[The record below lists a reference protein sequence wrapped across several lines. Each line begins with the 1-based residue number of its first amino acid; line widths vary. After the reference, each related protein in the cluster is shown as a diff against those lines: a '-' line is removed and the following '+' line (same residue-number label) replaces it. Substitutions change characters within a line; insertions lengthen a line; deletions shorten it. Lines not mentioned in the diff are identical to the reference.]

1 MLKALLVLVP
11 YLLAAPVAAAPALIE
26 RDAVC
31 SDAGTETAYVTAT
44 VAEHAGAASASISAR
59 KPAASPSSNVA
70 VPVSSS
76 NTHPPAANSSGYGS
90 DYGRGSYENT
100 LYFTNWFVS
109 PAPVL
114 DLWCLIVCRGIY
126 GANFQPQQLPGDKV
140 TRILYAFADIGSDG
154 EV

>member
-1 MLKALLVLVP
+1 MGPTMV
-11 YLLAAPVAAAPALIE
+11 
-26 RDAVC
+26 
-31 SDAGTETAYVTAT
+31 
-44 VAEHAGAASASISAR
+44 
-59 KPAASPSSNVA
+59 VA
-70 VPVSSS
+70 VTKTRSTSPI
-76 NTHPPAANSSGYGS
+76 GS
-90 DYGRGSYENT
+90 
-100 LYFTNWFVS
+100 FS